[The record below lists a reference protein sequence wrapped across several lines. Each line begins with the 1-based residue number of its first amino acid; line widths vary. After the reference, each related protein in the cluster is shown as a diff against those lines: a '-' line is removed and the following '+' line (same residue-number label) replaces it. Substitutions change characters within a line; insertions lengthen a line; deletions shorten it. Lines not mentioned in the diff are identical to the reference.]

1 MNADEHFT
9 MASAADAP
17 AIAALVNGAYR
28 PLPGA
33 AGWTHE
39 SELVAG
45 PRIDAGQLVETLRQ
59 PGSVILVAKAL
70 ARVDACVHLQKRDGL
85 CLLGM
90 LAVDPGRQCTGLG
103 KRLLDFAE
111 GLVGGTWE
119 CSTIRMS
126 VITQRPELLAFYQRR
141 GYRSTGA
148 VTPYPIGSG
157 VGSPIVDGMTVT
169 TLEKPVALGVPR

>member
-1 MNADEHFT
+1 MKVDEHF
-9 MASAADAP
+9 MVASAADAP
-17 AIAALVNGAYR
+17 AIAALVNAAYR

-45 PRIDAGQLVETLRQ
+45 PRIDAAQLVETMQ
-59 PGSVILVAKAL
+59 TPGSVILVAKTL
-70 ARVDACVHLQKRDGL
+70 ARIDACVHLQKRDGV
-85 CLLGM
+85 CLLGL

-103 KRLLDFAE
+103 KRLLDYAE
-111 GLVGGTWE
+111 RLAGETWA

-126 VITQRPELLAFYQRR
+126 VIAQRPELLAFYQRR

-148 VTPYPIGSG
+148 MTPYPVRAG
-157 VGSPIVDGMTVT
+157 VGSPIVDGMTVM
-169 TLEKPVALGVPR
+169 TLEKPVLPAIPR